1 MRLVFGPMQKLTK
14 ILLCMLLTTFV
25 SSLSAAPIGYSI
37 NSDSGSDNSDSLY
50 QIDFLQGTETRI
62 GTVQSQGSP
71 KFDVE
76 GMAFAP
82 DGTLYAVDDESLTL
96 FPINPDNALVQ
107 TSEEVTIQ
115 GLEPKLNDFGMTFAC
130 DGTLYITSI
139 NKDMLYSLNPA
150 NGETT
155 PIGSLGGVRIVALA
169 AYGDPVQLYGLG
181 MGSTHPYLY
190 EIDAEAGGASPI
202 GGGLAGID
210 PYTEGGLAFDDTG
223 LLWAITDYQLS
234 LTSPSQILQ
243 IDEGT
248 GEATPVD
255 NTLER
260 GFESL
265 AITVPRGCQVEP
277 TGEFAQFT
285 VQKRF
290 VDLNDETP
298 VTLNIQCTNG
308 QPNQSSVTVLPN
320 DDGIFGQYEVNFV
333 IDNIA
338 NGEVSCEIWE
348 SEIAGYTASYSC
360 FSEGECA
367 AQENRCTFTDSKV
380 DQGNLCVIRNYPDPV
395 TVTVDTEW
403 FFGSQTEEVDASV
416 SISLMCM
423 NVLDGDGDW
432 INNMMVWS
440 WDFDSNSEP
449 ESVSVLPEFDGSTQ
463 CMTQRTDGNSA
474 IESFSSCEDWTEV
487 LPGQD
492 LSCTVTNTVFFEGIP
507 TLSRAGLLLFSA
519 LMLLTGAV
527 AYRRI

>member
-1 MRLVFGPMQKLTK
+1 MQKLTK
-14 ILLCMLLTTFV
+14 TLLCMLLTTV
-25 SSLSAAPIGYSI
+25 TSSLSAAPVAYSI

-50 QIDFLQGTETRI
+50 RIDLGLGTETRV

-71 KFDVE
+71 KLDVE

-96 FPINPDNALVQ
+96 FPINPDNGFVE
-107 TSEEVTIQ
+107 TSEEVLIQ
-115 GLEPKLNDFGMTFAC
+115 GLEPRTNDFGMTFSC

-139 NKDMLYSLNPA
+139 DKDMLYSLDPA
-150 NGETT
+150 TGETT
-155 PIGSLGGVRIVALA
+155 PIGSLGGVKIVALA
-169 AYGDPVQLYGLG
+169 AYGDPVRLYGLG
-181 MGSTHPYLY
+181 MGSSHPFLY
-190 EIDAEAGGASPI
+190 EIDPDVGGAVAI
-202 GGGLAGID
+202 GGGLGAID

-243 IDEGT
+243 IDEST
-248 GEATPVD
+248 GVATPVD

-260 GFESL
+260 GFESM

-320 DDGIFGQYEVNFV
+320 NDGFFGQYEVNFV

-348 SEIAGYTASYSC
+348 SPVLGYSATYSC

-367 AQENRCTFTDSKV
+367 AEENRCTFTDAKI

-395 TVTVDTEW
+395 SVTVATEW
-403 FFGSQTEEVDASV
+403 FFGAQTEEVDASV
-416 SISLMCM
+416 SIRLICM

-432 INNMMVWS
+432 VNNMMTWS
-440 WDFDSNSEP
+440 WDFYPDSEP
-449 ESVSVLPEFDGSTQ
+449 ETVSIVPEFDGSTQ
-463 CMTQRTDGNSA
+463 CMTERTDGVSA
-474 IESFSSCEDWTEV
+474 IESFSTCEDWQDV

-492 LSCTVTNTVFFEGIP
+492 LNCTVTNTVFFEGIP
-507 TLSRAGLLLFSA
+507 TLSRSGLLLFSV
-519 LMLLTGAV
+519 LMLLTGAI
-527 AYRRI
+527 AFRRI